1 MTQSALE
8 KEKCVRDIKR
18 RNGESWEYRIARTT
32 LWLDLNTNIQY
43 VESCLSFPVCSD
55 HILTFAAFV
64 YLRLLAI
71 PNTTATASPYNTEV
85 LQALT
90 KWDERIMLLTC
101 FFALLGGYC
110 LF

>member
-1 MTQSALE
+1 MSQSALQ

-32 LWLDLNTNIQY
+32 PCLDLNTNIQY

-64 YLRLLAI
+64 YLRLLTI
-71 PNTTATASPYNTEV
+71 PNTTATASPTYNAEV
-85 LQALT
+85 LQAYSQNGM
-90 KWDERIMLLTC
+90 KGSC
-101 FFALLGGYC
+101 Y
-110 LF
+110 